1 MVCFEFGVLNLG
13 TTTFDESETLESK
26 YIFGNHLKPGLSRPG
41 GQKQ

>member
-13 TTTFDESETLESK
+13 TTTFDESETIGSK
-26 YIFGNHLKPGLSRPG
+26 CIFGNHLKPGLSRPG